1 MLESGQK
8 SEATSVHERIA
19 DARLALVRAGLTVEN
34 ARLDAEVLA
43 RHALGWDRARLL
55 TDGREPMPPD
65 VDRRF
70 FALIARRATREP
82 VAFITGQREFW
93 ALDFEVSPD
102 VLIPRPETEL
112 IIEAVCE
119 RRSRRADVRTIVD
132 VGTGSGCLA
141 IVMAREFPDARVVAT
156 DISAAALNIAAR
168 NAARHQVDRRVTFV
182 RGDLLEPVQGPV
194 DVIVSNPPYVP
205 SGVELSPDIVRFEPP
220 VALYSGRDGL
230 TLVRRLVGCVRSRLA
245 DDGLFVVEFGLGQ
258 DDEVQACAREA
269 GWRDVTVREDLQGI
283 PRVAVMTK

>member
-1 MLESGQK
+1 M
-8 SEATSVHERIA
+8 
-19 DARLALVRAGLTVEN
+19 RAGLTAEN

-43 RHALGWDRARLL
+43 RHALGWDRARLVA
-55 TDGREPMPPD
+55 DGRDPMPPD

-70 FALIARRATREP
+70 SALIERRATREP

-93 ALDFEVSPD
+93 GLDFEVSPD

-112 IIEAVCE
+112 IVEGVCE
-119 RRSRRADVRTIVD
+119 RRHRGSGVRTIVD

-141 IVMAREFPDARVVAT
+141 IVLAREFPDARVIAT
-156 DISAAALNIAAR
+156 DISTAALNVAAR
-168 NAARHQVDRRVTFV
+168 NAARHQVEERVQFV

-205 SGVELSPDIVRFEPP
+205 SGVELAPDIVRFEPP

-230 TLVRRLVGCVRSRLA
+230 TLVKRLIGCVGSRLA

-258 DDEVQACAREA
+258 DDEVLVCAREA
-269 GWRDVTVREDLQGI
+269 GWREVTVKEDLQGI